1 MRAVWLSC
9 IGLCELEEVVGGADH
24 RPFGRHFLDAAHEE
38 LPEASCRLDLTE
50 HRLDD
55 LLAQAVA
62 AAPTAAF
69 EPALHRLGQ
78 RAERLA
84 FGLVR
89 MRRIMSATPFD
100 PFQVHQPSGDEL
112 VQLGARWMELT
123 RQIDDP
129 AL

>member
-84 FGLVR
+84 FGIAR
-89 MRRIMSATPFD
+89 MLGP
-100 PFQVHQPSGDEL
+100 GDGD
-112 VQLGARWMELT
+112 VAC
-123 RQIDDP
+123 DA
-129 AL
+129 ALREGREIRLRAIAGIR